1 MSTNVCYLVLFG
13 IENNVKAIETIV
25 KKSQKSIKDAI
36 VAKVMVVFN
45 VLFFI
50 FNVVMYLM

>member
-25 KKSQKSIKDAI
+25 KKSQKSIKDAT

-45 VLFFI
+45 VLFFL

>member
-1 MSTNVCYLVLFG
+1 MSANVCYLVLFG
-13 IENNVKAIETIV
+13 IENNVKAMETIV

>member
-1 MSTNVCYLVLFG
+1 MSANVCYLVLFG

-25 KKSQKSIKDAI
+25 KKSQKSIKDAT

-45 VLFFI
+45 VLFFL